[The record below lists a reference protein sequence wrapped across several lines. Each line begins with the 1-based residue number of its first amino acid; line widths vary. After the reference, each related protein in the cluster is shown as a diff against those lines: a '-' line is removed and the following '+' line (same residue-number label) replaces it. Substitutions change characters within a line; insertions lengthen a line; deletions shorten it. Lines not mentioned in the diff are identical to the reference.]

1 MVNNKLTERGNMLT
15 LPAEDNKEITLGDL
29 VWLRPGAAGYPM
41 MADPEKEL
49 GIGLVLEKGSEEF
62 TSDKSR
68 MVKVLWTRSQ
78 TKRWEFIEDLI
89 VIEHT

>member
-1 MVNNKLTERGNMLT
+1 VGEK
-15 LPAEDNKEITLGDL
+15 PNKEIALGGL
-29 VWLRPGAAGYPM
+29 VWLRPSAAGYPM

-49 GIGLVLEKGSEEF
+49 GIGLVIEQGAEEF
-62 TSDKSR
+62 AGNKSR